1 MGHQCEEC
9 GREFDSERGLHIHQS
24 QQHSN
29 DSKDTEDSEQ
39 REPREHI
46 SDNGKERL
54 ELSLGIKEVGIVAMF
69 FGALVGFTAGIF
81 VGGPASLNLQLASN
95 DKQEIKADT
104 PEGAV
109 EEIAEMAGA
118 DREAISSCMNNS
130 EGREQMVDRAEIPP
144 ALNISPRQ
152 FGTPTFLI
160 GNKDVGFE
168 QMRGAQPF
176 SSIKPIIDEQIQEVE
191 SEDYRL
197 EDDEYSLENITLEGE
212 PSLGDES
219 APIYVIEYSDF
230 ACPWCAEWAGYD
242 AIPQRDI
249 DQRDSWN
256 KIKENYVQQGEI
268 EFVYKDYPAHQNSHI
283 AHEAAN
289 CVWEQDSEAY
299 WKFHDK
305 LFEFRDSWMA

>member
-1 MGHQCEEC
+1 MAHRCDEC
-9 GREFDSERGLHIHQS
+9 GREFDSERGLHVHQS
-24 QQHSN
+24 QQHEED
-29 DSKDTEDSEQ
+29 DSKDTTNPERKESREQDSDGE
-39 REPREHI
+39 
-46 SDNGKERL
+46 ERL
-54 ELSLGIKEVGIVAMF
+54 EFSLGIKEVGILAMF

-81 VGGPASLNLQLASN
+81 VGGPGSLDLQFASN
-95 DKQEIKADT
+95 DKQEIQADT

-109 EEIAEMAGA
+109 KEIAEMSGA
-118 DREAISSCMNNS
+118 DREELASCMDNS
-130 EGREQMVDRAEIPP
+130 EGREQMGDRGEIPS

-168 QMRGAQPF
+168 PI
-176 SSIKPIIDEQIQEVE
+176 SSMKPIIDEQIQEVE
-191 SEDYRL
+191 NEDYSL

-268 EFVYKDYPAHQNSHI
+268 EFVYKDYPAHQNSRI

-305 LFEFRDSWMA
+305 LFEYRDSWMA